1 MQLES
6 RQPLF
11 ARLLGLEDQSVVV
24 STSGVRILVARDEI
38 GGEERPI
45 GPARE
50 VLNEVP
56 CGAEPTLGAAR
67 PASKSPACTV
77 RKSMLNRVRP
87 DVL

>member
-50 VLNEVP
+50 VPQRSALRCGVDIGCRSSRFEVAGMHRP
-56 CGAEPTLGAAR
+56 KIDAEP
-67 PASKSPACTV
+67 SPT
-77 RKSMLNRVRP
+77 
-87 DVL
+87 